1 MNLSKIKRLCLSE
14 GKCLIVRDRHGGQWI
29 GVEKALYPVI
39 GLELDQK
46 SLCVIW
52 QLTDKQANDLAFE
65 ERMDLEGF
73 LDTGMVLDEGRP
85 QVMDKALINHIHF
98 MGIERDDGRVL
109 MVNEELLAPAW
120 VKGEWR
126 RYQLQETR
134 EGAVLM
140 IFRGLM
146 VSGVVKPAREGEA
159 RGMLE
164 ALASIAQKGLVDVGE
179 AKVWDKPE
187 PALETENEQIEL

>member
-1 MNLSKIKRLCLSE
+1 
-14 GKCLIVRDRHGGQWI
+14 
-29 GVEKALYPVI
+29 
-39 GLELDQK
+39 
-46 SLCVIW
+46 
-52 QLTDKQANDLAFE
+52 
-65 ERMDLEGF
+65 MDLEGF
-73 LDTGMVLDEGRP
+73 LDTGMVLDEARP

-120 VKGEWR
+120 VKGEWS

-187 PALETENEQIEL
+187 TALETENEQMEL